1 MLTTVDFQ
9 SYSILQ
15 AIFLGLSLNPEAVKK
30 AHLELDAVVGSHRFP
45 EHADRDSLTYVSA
58 IILEAIRWHVVI
70 PIGAVHY
77 TTADDEYRGYF
88 IPAQTLIMPNTWCAL
103 LSSSDE
109 RQTTRLTGHA
119 CTTRKCTLIP

>member
-45 EHADRDSLTYVSA
+45 EHTDRDSLIYVSA
-58 IILEAIRWHVVI
+58 IVLEAIRWHLALPMGI
-70 PIGAVHY
+70 AHY
-77 TTADDEYRGYF
+77 TIADDEYNGYF
-88 IPAQTLIMPNTWCAL
+88 IPARTLIMPNTWCAL
-103 LSSSDE
+103 PSGELSGRMPD
-109 RQTTRLTGHA
+109 
-119 CTTRKCTLIP
+119 